1 MTQRIRLTPYKIP
14 ESKTEVPKIGE
25 ELLNSSGDKEVNI
38 GTGEVQETVTAVI
51 KEEEEE
57 EVDTTG
63 TKEVKTNKNYYKKL
77 GDWVDKHTKEIYI
90 ALGITLTGLGV
101 LAIDKQYP
109 EAFNFDTEPEKIGL
123 VDNQAVLNKT
133 MDEKYSSLIETYDK
147 YKKGRKELPNNT
159 TIETDRM
166 FRYIFKKE
174 NGFTVYIDNIGISDG
189 LLLKDSQGKNLF
201 EIKKGLNGDWYFVKD
216 NTFYPINTAAISIFE
231 HLVD

>member
-51 KEEEEE
+51 KEEE